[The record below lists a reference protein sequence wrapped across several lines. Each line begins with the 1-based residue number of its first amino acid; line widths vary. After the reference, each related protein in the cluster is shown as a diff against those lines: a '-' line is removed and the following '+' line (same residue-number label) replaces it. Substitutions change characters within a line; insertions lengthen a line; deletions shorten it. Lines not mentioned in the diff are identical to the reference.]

1 MCAGGST
8 NPRGGHVLIVLIL
21 LLVFWPLVV
30 ELVLALVAGLV
41 STVAKKEVLGGAIIL
56 LSLAIIAIAIV
67 GCGKALE
74 WSEDTITYTTCGV
87 LCVITLT
94 LKLLGHGGQALV
106 AQSLHGRYV
115 WQASEQE
122 REMFEFLCK
131 QGKMRC
137 TIYGQMISIR
147 EERQR

>member
-1 MCAGGST
+1 
-8 NPRGGHVLIVLIL
+8 VLIVLIL

-74 WSEDTITYTTCGV
+74 WSEDTITYTMPDFV
-87 LCVITLT
+87 RHAAADQNR
-94 LKLLGHGGQALV
+94 HGF
-106 AQSLHGRYV
+106 HGDFR
-115 WQASEQE
+115 
-122 REMFEFLCK
+122 RHFHTRK
-131 QGKMRC
+131 
-137 TIYGQMISIR
+137 
-147 EERQR
+147 